1 MAVGIIGYGWV
12 GKASKELFKDAQ
24 IYDPHLHP
32 SVALEG
38 ITTTTRENINKC
50 DVAIVGVPTPLA
62 PDGTLDTSIVEE
74 VVSWCECPVILLRST
89 VNPGTVDYLKTK
101 YKKRIVFQPEYLG
114 ETAAH
119 PNSKMSERNFIILGG
134 DDKDIQVIIDL
145 YSTVYNANVTIRQVT
160 AREAEIIK
168 LTENLAIGSKVMLCH
183 ELYLACKAD
192 GTNYYRI
199 RDAVFH
205 DDYRFNLWFTLVYKD
220 EFGNEKLGFNNSKC
234 LLKDIPAWAAWAESI
249 KVDPVVTKSLIKRSR
264 EMFGKSADQLIDE
277 YRLRNYRLENGVY
290 SQ

>member
-1 MAVGIIGYGWV
+1 MKVGIIGYGWV
-12 GKASKELFKDAQ
+12 GKASKELFKDALV
-24 IYDPHLHP
+24 YDPYLP
-32 SVALEG
+32 TLAALAG
-38 ITTTTRENINKC
+38 ITTSQENINKC
-50 DVAIVGVPTPLA
+50 DIAIVGVPTP
-62 PDGTLDTSIVEE
+62 PSEDGTLDTSIVEE
-74 VVSWCECPVILLRST
+74 VISWCECPIILLRST

-119 PNSKMSERNFIILGG
+119 PNSKMSDRNFIILGG
-134 DDKDIQVIIDL
+134 DDNDIRAIIDL

-205 DDYRFNLWFTLVYKD
+205 DDYRFNLWFTLIYKD

-234 LLKDIPAWAAWAESI
+234 LLKDIPAWAAWAESV
-249 KVDPVVTKSLIKRSR
+249 KVDPVIARSLVRRSR
-264 EMFGKSADQLIDE
+264 EMFGKSADQLIME
-277 YRLRNYRLENGVY
+277 HMLMNYRSENGVY
-290 SQ
+290 S